1 MSRQGKQNAQ
11 LSEEEILFLGLVPQ
25 NIYQWLVE
33 HCVESRISIRGR
45 RQVLGV
51 ALTIMDLA
59 EQPRMDLNHL
69 QEALLMRD

>member
-11 LSEEEILFLGLVPQ
+11 LSEEEILFSGLVPQ
-25 NIYQWLVE
+25 NVYRWLVE

-51 ALTIMDLA
+51 AMTIMDLGE
-59 EQPRMDLNHL
+59 EQYMELGHL
-69 QEALLMRD
+69 KEALLMRA

>member
-25 NIYQWLVE
+25 HIYQWLVE

-45 RQVLGV
+45 RQILGV

-59 EQPRMDLNHL
+59 EQQRMDLGHL

>member
-1 MSRQGKQNAQ
+1 
-11 LSEEEILFLGLVPQ
+11 
-25 NIYQWLVE
+25 VE
-33 HCVESRISIRGR
+33 HCVASRISIRGR

-59 EQPRMDLNHL
+59 EQQRMDLGHL